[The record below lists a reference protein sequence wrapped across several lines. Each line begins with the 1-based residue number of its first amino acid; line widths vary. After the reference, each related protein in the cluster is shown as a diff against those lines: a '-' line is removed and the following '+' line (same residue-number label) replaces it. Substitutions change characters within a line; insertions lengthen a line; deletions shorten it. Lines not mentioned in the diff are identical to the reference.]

1 MNVLAK
7 SQTRRSRRHC
17 GGVAAVEF
25 ALCLPII
32 VLLVLGAMEASTM
45 IFLKQSLS
53 VAAYEGA
60 RTAVVPN
67 ATTADV
73 VDTCEQILADRRVS
87 GATIQVTPDVE
98 DANIGEFMNITVS
111 APCNDNTILTGR
123 FFRNK
128 QLSGSADF
136 MKEY

>member
-1 MNVLAK
+1 MNVFAK
-7 SQTRRSRRHC
+7 SQRRRSCRQR

-25 ALCLPII
+25 ALCLPVI
-32 VLLVLGAMEASTM
+32 VLLVMGAMEASTM

-67 ATTADV
+67 ATNADV
-73 VDTCEQILADRRVS
+73 VDTCEQILADRRVA
-87 GATIQVTPDVE
+87 GATVQVTPEVE
-98 DANIGEFMNITVS
+98 DANIGEFMTITVT

>member
-1 MNVLAK
+1 
-7 SQTRRSRRHC
+7 
-17 GGVAAVEF
+17 
-25 ALCLPII
+25 
-32 VLLVLGAMEASTM
+32 M
-45 IFLKQSLS
+45 IRNSAEN
-53 VAAYEGA
+53 AAYEGA

-73 VDTCEQILADRRVS
+73 IATCQQILADRRVA

-98 DANIGEFMNITVS
+98 ATNIGEFMEITVT

-128 QLSGSADF
+128 QLSGSAEF

>member
-1 MNVLAK
+1 MNVFAN
-7 SQTRRSRRHC
+7 SRTRRSRRRRD
-17 GGVAAVEF
+17 GVAAVEF
-25 ALCLPII
+25 AMCLPII
-32 VLLVLGAMEASTM
+32 ILLVLGANEAATM

-60 RTAVVPN
+60 RTAVVPD

-73 VDTCEQILADRRVS
+73 VATCQRILADRRVS
-87 GATIQVTPDVE
+87 AATIEVTPSVE
-98 DANIGEFMNITVS
+98 DASIGEFMEVTVT

-123 FFRNK
+123 FFRDK